1 MSVVGEID
9 RAMNALADIKRLHLL
24 VTVCAGCHNR
34 QCPGDCHWV
43 DELDDDDPHTV
54 AVCSACCWDDR
65 DNARSEECILTHQHH
80 RGGPVCST
88 AEIIA
93 RAGL

>member
-1 MSVVGEID
+1 MSVVSVVGEID

-34 QCPGDCHWV
+34 QCPGDCHWA
-43 DELDDDDPHTV
+43 DELDDDPHTV

-65 DNARSEECILTHQHH
+65 DNADQLVNDLTNWLNTQTT
-80 RGGPVCST
+80 GDPQ
-88 AEIIA
+88 
-93 RAGL
+93 